1 MNEFFKFLFNPEIL
15 NNLLRPEWIKLY
27 DMTFIETKIIANLL
41 KNSELLSDLL
51 NNIMTKAMG
60 ELQLSKEI
68 SNNNINQ
75 LNNSKNSEPKKEKRK
90 IIAEPFNL
98 TQPKPKVIKEPIK
111 IPNKIQVKEIPY
123 EAFHKN
129 TLKKIDEVRKD
140 RLEIIKESVI
150 KKYESAKTIE
160 LKTAKRPTNLEKIA
174 KEITEKR
181 ESELQFDKK
190 YHIPLKDFSQI
201 PANVKYN
208 ETAILREEY
217 LINKKKQQEEEEL
230 NKILIEKKDAKE
242 FERWKREMEERDDL
256 LRMEEITR
264 RKLEL
269 DLNREVATEYFHQRV
284 LQNKLEAQKHKEE
297 ENRKMQ
303 EKQKA
308 LAEELEQKKRL
319 VKEVEKEREIVADEK
334 EKLIQKNKEN
344 YTKQLLEYQD
354 SVLKANEEKRI
365 EEERRKDLIVQ
376 IRELER
382 LPMKRTKGFDPTET
396 PGHGLLEEMSL
407 AELRERLE
415 MQKKFVQEFVE
426 AKKEEN
432 RLRQAEKNE
441 EFLGK
446 ANLVMNYRD
455 QLRNEKEIER
465 KNKKERKEKE
475 EEMRK
480 QIREKNL
487 LEVKD
492 KIEGKKNKLR
502 KEEEILE
509 KKIREIKLQRQYLQQ
524 GRVKNII
531 FFFNFLFLC
540 GLYFY

>member
-1 MNEFFKFLFNPEIL
+1 MNEFFKFLFNPEVL
-15 NNLLRPEWIKLY
+15 TNVLRQEWIKLY
-27 DMTFIETKIIANLL
+27 DMTFIETKIIGNLL
-41 KNSELLSDLL
+41 KNSELLSELL

-60 ELQLSKEI
+60 EHQMAKET
-68 SNNNINQ
+68 SNN
-75 LNNSKNSEPKKEKRK
+75 LNNSRNSDTNKNERKR
-90 IIAEPFNL
+90 IVPEPFNL
-98 TQPKPKVIKEPIK
+98 SQPKPKVIKEPIK
-111 IPNKIQVKEIPY
+111 IPNKIPAKEIPY
-123 EAFHKN
+123 EAYYKN
-129 TLKKIDEVRKD
+129 SLQKLDEVRKD
-140 RLEIIKESVI
+140 RLEIIKDSVI
-150 KKYESAKTIE
+150 KKYESAKIIE
-160 LKTAKRPTNLEKIA
+160 LKTAKRPTNIEKIA
-174 KEITEKR
+174 KEISEKR

-217 LINKKKQQEEEEL
+217 LINKKKKQEEEEL
-230 NKILIEKKDAKE
+230 NKILIEKKDANE
-242 FERWKREMEERDDL
+242 FDRWKREMEERDDL

-269 DLNREVATEYFHQRV
+269 DLNREVATEYFNQRI

-297 ENRKMQ
+297 ENKKMQ
-303 EKQKA
+303 EKMKL
-308 LAEELEQKKRL
+308 LAEELEQKKKL
-319 VKEVEKEREIVADEK
+319 VKEVEKEREIVAEEK

-344 YTKQLLEYQD
+344 YSKQLQEYQD

-432 RLRQAEKNE
+432 RLKQAEKNE
-441 EFLGK
+441 EFIEK
-446 ANLVMNYRD
+446 ANMVMNYRD

-465 KNKKERKEKE
+465 KNKKEKKAKE
-475 EEMRK
+475 EEIKK

-492 KIEGKKNKLR
+492 KIEGKKNKLK

-524 GRVKNII
+524 GRVHILI
-531 FFFNFLFLC
+531 
-540 GLYFY
+540 

>member
-1 MNEFFKFLFNPEIL
+1 MNEFFKFLFNPETL
-15 NNLLRPEWIKLY
+15 NNVLRPEWIKLY
-27 DMTFIETKIIANLL
+27 DMTYIDTKVIGNLI

-51 NNIMTKAMG
+51 NNIMLKAMG
-60 ELQLSKEI
+60 EQQLSKEN
-68 SNNNINQ
+68 SNKN
-75 LNNSKNSEPKKEKRK
+75 LNSSKNSENKKERPK
-90 IIAEPFNL
+90 IVVEPFNL
-98 TQPKPKVIKEPIK
+98 TQPKPKVIKQPIK
-111 IPNKIQVKEIPY
+111 IPNKVPVVEIPY
-123 EAFHKN
+123 EFHKN
-129 TLKKIDEVRKD
+129 SLQKLDEVRKD

-150 KKYESAKTIE
+150 KKYEAAKTVE
-160 LKTAKRPTNLEKIA
+160 LKTAKRPTNIDKIA

-190 YHIPLKDFSQI
+190 YHIPLKDFTQI

-217 LINKKKQQEEEEL
+217 LINKKKKQEEEEL

-242 FERWKREMEERDDL
+242 FERWKREMDDRDDL
-256 LRMEEITR
+256 LRMEQITR

-269 DLNREVATEYFHQRV
+269 DLNREVATEYFNQRI

-303 EKQKA
+303 EKMK
-308 LAEELEQKKRL
+308 LLEEELEQKKKL
-319 VKEVEKEREIVADEK
+319 VKEVEREREIVAEEK

-344 YTKQLLEYQD
+344 YSKQLQEYQD

-396 PGHGLLEEMSL
+396 PGHGLLEEMSI

-415 MQKKFVQEFVE
+415 MQKRFVQEFVE

-432 RLRQAEKNE
+432 RLKQAEKNE
-441 EFLGK
+441 EFLEK

-455 QLRNEKEIER
+455 QLRNQKEIER
-465 KNKKERKEKE
+465 KNKKEKKAKE

-480 QIREKNL
+480 QIRDKNL
-487 LEVKD
+487 VDVKD
-492 KIEGKKNKLR
+492 KIEGKKNKLK

-524 GRVKNII
+524 GRVKY
-531 FFFNFLFLC
+531 FFTFINQLILLSLEFAFSV
-540 GLYFY
+540 

>member
-1 MNEFFKFLFNPEIL
+1 MNEFFKYLFNVDML
-15 NNLLRPEWIKLY
+15 NNVLRPEWIKLY
-27 DMTFIETKIIANLL
+27 DMTYIDTKIIGNLI

-51 NNIMTKAMG
+51 SSIMLKAMG
-60 ELQLSKEI
+60 ENQLSKE
-68 SNNNINQ
+68 SNN
-75 LNNSKNSEPKKEKRK
+75 LNNSKSSDNKKERKK
-90 IIAEPFNL
+90 IIIEPFNL

-111 IPNKIQVKEIPY
+111 IPNKVPVKEIPY
-123 EAFHKN
+123 EAYHKN
-129 TLKKIDEVRKD
+129 SLLKIEEVRKD

-150 KKYESAKTIE
+150 KKYESAKTVE
-160 LKTAKRPTNLEKIA
+160 LKTAKRPTNIEKIT
-174 KEITEKR
+174 KEISEKR

-190 YHIPLKDFSQI
+190 YHIPLKDFSQV

-217 LINKKKQQEEEEL
+217 LINKKKKHEEEEL

-242 FERWKREMEERDDL
+242 FQRWKREMEEREEL

-269 DLNREVATEYFHQRV
+269 DLNREVATEYFNQRI
-284 LQNKLEAQKHKEE
+284 LQNRLEVQKHKEE
-297 ENRKMQ
+297 ENKKMQ
-303 EKQKA
+303 EKMQI
-308 LAEELEQKKRL
+308 LAEELEEKKKL
-319 VKEVEKEREIVADEK
+319 VKEIEKEREMVAEEK
-334 EKLIQKNKEN
+334 EKFIQKNKDL
-344 YTKQLLEYQD
+344 YSKQLQEYND
-354 SVLKANEEKRI
+354 MVLKANEEKRI
-365 EEERRKDLIVQ
+365 EDERRKDLIVQ

-396 PGHGLLEEMSL
+396 SGHGLLEEMSL

-415 MQKKFVQEFVE
+415 MQKKFLQEFIE

-432 RLRQAEKNE
+432 RLRQNEKNE
-441 EFLGK
+441 EFLEK

-455 QLRNEKEIER
+455 QLRNDKEIER
-465 KNKKERKEKE
+465 KNKKEKKMKE
-475 EEMRK
+475 EEIKK

-492 KIEGKKNKLR
+492 KIDSKKNKL
-502 KEEEILE
+502 KKDEEILE

-524 GRVKNII
+524 GRVNNYY
-531 FFFNFLFLC
+531 FSYLFKFSFI
-540 GLYFY
+540 YIY